1 MNQHRTI
8 RTLAYSLFLLWLLS
22 LQACSCNWHMKKVK
36 SKCGPLKQIDSVE
49 ISETTTEKVTQKDSI
64 RKDTVYITVAGPT
77 QYLPNP
83 CAELCDSL
91 GNVKPYYKEERKNG
105 ITSTVHTKGNVLIVD
120 CKADSLEAIIEARDR
135 TISYYKLSDKSKKH
149 SSIKEVPVI
158 VKTWWDKFL
167 RWWFWI
173 SATTCAAIISIW
185 IRSITRFGPSK

>member
-1 MNQHRTI
+1 MRI
-8 RTLAYSLFLLWLLS
+8 LIICLLAVFLG
-22 LQACSCNWHMKKVK
+22 SCGCTYHTKRIAA
-36 SKCGPLKQIDSVE
+36 KCGPLKQIDSVE
-49 ISETTTEKVTQKDSI
+49 ISETSTEKVIQKDSI

-91 GNVKPYYKEERKNG
+91 GNVKSYYKEERKNG

-135 TISYYKLSDKSKKH
+135 TISYYKMSEKNKKQ
-149 SSIKEVPVI
+149 SSVKEVPVI

-167 RWWFWI
+167 RWWFWV
-173 SATTCAAIISIW
+173 TAAILSTFIVLK
-185 IRSITRFGPSK
+185 RVLRKKKLPF